1 MPVSNKPNT
10 VYLMDKLSLDQ
21 WKLGNVEK
29 VNNQRLLS
37 KTHLNSGLLALD
49 DIVVD
54 QTLEP
59 QTLTTIT
66 EEQASIC

>member
-10 VYLMDKLSLDQ
+10 VYLMDKLALDQ